1 MAWSIDKGN
10 LLAIDNFL
18 ISTDFLSDTTMLF
31 SSDVAVTDGIDKS
44 RLSVVNMS
52 HNGNNRGTRIFID
65 IPIENRSLGEVF

>member
-1 MAWSIDKGN
+1 MARSIDKGN
-10 LLAIDNFL
+10 LLTIDNFL

-52 HNGNNRGTRIFID
+52 HNGNNWTTRIFID
-65 IPIENRSLGEVF
+65 IPVENRSLGEVF